1 MKGSQQNIV
10 DESKY
15 NIFLNG
21 RLNLNVALF
30 SYTRALGDVILNHG
44 QVTWTT
50 PELSPNSHTRPTGG
64 GFSSRQIERCPTR
77 RVLSGTGLDLATRQT
92 TVRCYRGR
100 FSDWMAR
107 FKFWWNQSEIYGLLS
122 NIEGV
127 TKLSAAAWQ
136 ALVSGTYILLM
147 VNK

>member
-1 MKGSQQNIV
+1 MAEYLKESPTSAKQIDKLGWHLLKCMKGSQQNIV

-21 RLNLNVALF
+21 RLNINVALF

-50 PELSPNSHTRPTGG
+50 PELSPNSHTTPTGG

-77 RVLSGTGLDLATRQT
+77 RVLSGKYNDKNL
-92 TVRCYRGR
+92 
-100 FSDWMAR
+100 
-107 FKFWWNQSEIYGLLS
+107 
-122 NIEGV
+122 
-127 TKLSAAAWQ
+127 
-136 ALVSGTYILLM
+136 
-147 VNK
+147 